1 MAPENFQINITSPD
15 QYFFFLLDLL
25 FLKKFFF
32 FRVEEIGWRGGKKIV
47 EDGLYESLSVSKSE
61 YHEFGASRI
70 SKKFIL

>member
-1 MAPENFQINITSPD
+1 
-15 QYFFFLLDLL
+15 LL